1 VHGMVA
7 WSTFHSAPAT
17 GGHTYFPIVLEEDG
31 ATFLK
36 TQSTPIHT
44 GVAEHALQSRISHPW
59 VLFAARIFR
68 STRQPTCSVPSAEL
82 CAMTIQAAS
91 TTRLNTRCAGMT
103 TATISILSLRR
114 LAVIQ
119 NAVRISQT
127 ILLASMV
134 SMSAEPNA

>member
-17 GGHTYFPIVLEEDG
+17 GGHTYFPIVLEGDG
-31 ATFLK
+31 AAFLK
-36 TQSTPIHT
+36 TPSTPIHT

-68 STRQPTCSVPSAEL
+68 STRQPSCSVPSAEL
-82 CAMTIQAAS
+82 FAMTIQAAS
-91 TTRLNTRCAGMT
+91 TTRSSTRYAGLI
-103 TATISILSLRR
+103 TATTSILLLRR

-127 ILLASMV
+127 VLLASMA
-134 SMSAEPNA
+134 SMSAGPNA